1 MDPDLRP
8 QAPTPLPTNQDFQ
21 PNLPPQHNPISDL
34 NKKQRK
40 SRKKLWLFI
49 AIPVVLV
56 LALVAAFWFYYSA
69 PNRVL
74 GDVLKNTYD
83 SETIGYD
90 GTVTFRGTEAD
101 SPFEVTSQINGE
113 GGNHTLSLN
122 TSNKISVG
130 VVDLNI
136 DLGLIANQDSAYV
149 KINNAIELGNLIQ
162 TFAGDN
168 PEIDAL
174 LPLFEE
180 LESTWISFDGET
192 TQQLGMESCDANK
205 IEDWLESE
213 KQTFYDL
220 FKEHQFVTAKRG
232 NDISLTEQ
240 HYSLAFNVQAA
251 QEFFDHIEELES
263 YKQMQQECNIDVSFD
278 GSKAFDLSADIWVNP
293 WTHELKRIAVK
304 AVDPSYEMT
313 MDLRVELNKQVNI
326 QAPTD
331 AKTLDDI
338 LGQYMQQQME
348 QQQQLELNSQLQ

>member
-8 QAPTPLPTNQDFQ
+8 QSPTQPPINQEFQ
-21 PNLPPQHNPISDL
+21 PNLPPQHNPVLEL

-40 SRKKLWLFI
+40 SRKKMWLSI
-49 AIPVVLV
+49 AIPVAVALV
-56 LALVAAFWFYYSA
+56 LAAVFWFYYSA

-83 SETIGYD
+83 SDTVGYD
-90 GTVTFRGTEAD
+90 GTVTVRSTEAD
-101 SPFEVTSQINGE
+101 QSFEVTSQINGE
-113 GGNHTLSLN
+113 AASQSLSIN

-136 DLGLIANQDSAYV
+136 DLGFIASQDSAYLKV
-149 KINNAIELGNLIQ
+149 NNATELGSLIS

-168 PEIDAL
+168 PDVEAL

-180 LESTWISFDGET
+180 LESTWISFNSET
-192 TQQLGMESCDANK
+192 AEELGMESCDANK
-205 IEDWLESE
+205 IEDWLEGE

-220 FKEHQFVTAKRG
+220 FKDHQFVTAKRAS
-232 NDISLTEQ
+232 DISLTEQ
-240 HYSLAFNVQAA
+240 QYNLAFDAQAA
-251 QEFFDHIEELES
+251 QEFFDHIQELES
-263 YKQMQQECNIDVSFD
+263 YKRMQQECDIDVSFD
-278 GSKAFDLSADIWVNP
+278 SSEAPDLSGDIWVNP
-293 WTHELKRIAVK
+293 WTHELKRIAIK

-313 MDLRVELNKQVNI
+313 LDLRVELNKQVNI

-338 LGQYMQQQME
+338 FGQYMQKQME
-348 QQQQLELNSQLQ
+348 QQLELNSQLQ